1 MPCGIHYVIPNKDF
15 VVRLLV
21 PCMQCFQEFGKP
33 TEEFSHVEFCD
44 DGRYEIK
51 CSFGHETTTV
61 LQQQK
66 FEVLFDIGAHAILDG
81 YYREAVSSFTSS
93 LERFYEFALRVLL
106 EKASKSDELFQSC
119 WKKVASQSE
128 RQVGAFVF
136 LWASNFGEPPEL
148 LSNTQV
154 SFRNDVIHKGKIP
167 TREEAT
173 RYGNSV
179 LDVLRPKVLALKEH
193 FSEEVLKVTY
203 YHLRD
208 CRSDSDNEKHVSMMG
223 ISTIVSLSSG
233 ETSHHCKLV
242 EEHLVR
248 LAEWRNI
255 TGAA

>member
-1 MPCGIHYVIPNKDF
+1 M
-15 VVRLLV
+15 
-21 PCMQCFQEFGKP
+21 
-33 TEEFSHVEFCD
+33 
-44 DGRYEIK
+44 
-51 CSFGHETTTV
+51 
-61 LQQQK
+61 
-66 FEVLFDIGAHAILDG
+66 
-81 YYREAVSSFTSS
+81 
-93 LERFYEFALRVLL
+93 
-106 EKASKSDELFQSC
+106 
-119 WKKVASQSE
+119 ASQSE

-154 SFRNDVIHKGKIP
+154 RFRNDVIHKGKIP

-179 LDVLRPKVLALKEH
+179 LNLLRPKVLALKER
-193 FSEEVLKVTY
+193 FSEEVSKVTF

-208 CRSDSDNEKHVSMMG
+208 CRSDSDNEKHVSTMG

-248 LAEWRNI
+248 LAEWRKI

>member
-1 MPCGIHYVIPNKDF
+1 M
-15 VVRLLV
+15 RLLV

-33 TEEFSHVEFCD
+33 TDEFSHIEFRD

-66 FEVLFDIGAHAILDG
+66 FEILFDIGAHAILDG
-81 YYREAVSSFTSS
+81 YYREAISSFTSS
-93 LERFYEFALRVLL
+93 LERFYEFALRVFL

-119 WKKVASQSE
+119 WTKVASQSE

-136 LWASNFGEPPEL
+136 LWASNFDESPEL

-154 SFRNDVIHKGKIP
+154 SFRNEVIHKGKIP
-167 TREEAT
+167 TREEAI

-179 LDVLRPKVLALKEH
+179 LGVLRPKMHEIREH
-193 FSEEVLKVTY
+193 FSEEVSKVTF

-208 CRSDSDNEKHVSMMG
+208 CCSDSDNGKNVATMG
-223 ISTIVSLSSG
+223 ISTIVSLTRG
-233 ETSHHCKLV
+233 DDSHHTKSL

-248 LAEWRNI
+248 LAECRKI
-255 TGAA
+255 TSAA